1 VHFEELVVEDVR
13 KETNDC
19 VSIALAI
26 PDHLKQT
33 FHFTQGQ
40 NITVKTSIGG
50 TEARR
55 SYSICSAPGENE
67 LRIAVKQVPEGLFS
81 THANQSLKPGDKL
94 QVLPPTGRFFTPLDA
109 GQQKQNVAFAAGS
122 GITPVLSIIKTTLA
136 TEPLSRFTLVYGNR
150 SRNHIIFREDL
161 EALKNKYMERFSL
174 IHVLSRETMDIP
186 LFQGRIDAEK
196 CKVLAPALIDLEGA
210 DEFFLCGPES
220 MIFEVREFLEKSG
233 VASGKIHFEL
243 FTTPSQQTGAPLLA
257 GQQRDVQENTGS
269 EALFSRVTVKLDG
282 RAFDIDLPYSGESIL
297 DAALAAGADLPFAC
311 KGGVCCTCRCKLT
324 EGQVEMDV
332 NYALEPDELAAGY
345 VLACQSH
352 PRSPRVQIDFDSK

>member
-1 VHFEELVVEDVR
+1 MHFEELVVEDVR

-19 VSIALAI
+19 VSIAFAI

-40 NITVKTSIGG
+40 NITVKTSVGG

-81 THANQSLKPGDKL
+81 TYANQSLKPGDKL

-109 GQQKQNVAFAAGS
+109 GQQKRYVAFAAGS

-136 TEPLSRFTLVYGNR
+136 TEPLSSFTLVYGNR
-150 SRNHIIFREDL
+150 SRNHIIFREAL

-196 CKVLAPALIDLEGA
+196 CTVLASALINLEGA

-243 FTTPSQQTGAPLLA
+243 FTTPSQQA
-257 GQQRDVQENTGS
+257 GSQGGRQTDVRENTGP
-269 EALFSRVTVKLDG
+269 EALLSRVTVKLDG

-297 DAALAAGADLPFAC
+297 DAALVAGADLPFAC

-324 EGQVEMDV
+324 EGKVEMDV